1 MVFLFILII
10 ERGYKMEISRFKNSH
25 ASLFTLS
32 NKSGMKVILTDI
44 GADIVSII
52 VPDKNGNP
60 VDVALG
66 YDEPAHYANNATTFG
81 AIVGRFA
88 NRIGGAKFTLN
99 GKTYELDVNDNDNCL
114 HGGFD
119 KWYNRM
125 WFPQADEAGSCV
137 KFSLFSPDGD
147 QGMPGNAVI
156 TVTYT
161 LTDDNALSIHYT
173 AVSDQDTYFNLTN
186 HNYFNLSGQG
196 TETMTD
202 HTMWIDSDKA
212 TAIDSQLIPT
222 GEIVDIKGTALDFTT
237 EKVISKDIDSD
248 EEAIKLGGGFDHNF
262 ILNNPCLDKAF
273 ARAASP
279 VTGIVME
286 VFTDLPAV
294 QFYSGNFMGSDP
306 NGKGSKAY
314 ARRSGFCLETQYYP
328 DTPNHANFPSDLFK
342 AGQVLDSTTVYKF
355 SVK

>member
-1 MVFLFILII
+1 
-10 ERGYKMEISRFKNSH
+10 MEISRFKKSH
-25 ASLFTLS
+25 ASLFTLT
-32 NKSGMKVILTDI
+32 NRNGMKVVLTDI
-44 GADIVSII
+44 GADIVKII
-52 VPDKNGNP
+52 VPDKNGNF

-66 YDEPAHYANNATTFG
+66 YDEPEHYANNGTTFG

-88 NRIGGAKFTLN
+88 NRIGGSKFTLN
-99 GKTYELDVNDNDNCL
+99 GVTYELDVNDNDNCL

-125 WFPQADEAGSCV
+125 WFPQPDEAGNCV

-156 TVTYT
+156 SVTYK
-161 LTDDNALSIHYT
+161 LTDDNAISIHYD
-173 AVSDQDTYFNLTN
+173 AVSDKDTYFNLTN

-222 GEIVDIKGTALDFTT
+222 GEIVDIRGTALDFTT
-237 EKVISKDIDSD
+237 EKVIANDIDAD
-248 EEAIKLGGGFDHNF
+248 EEAIRLGGGFDHNF
-262 ILNNPCLDKAF
+262 ILNNQDITKPFAKAS
-273 ARAASP
+273 SP
-279 VTGIVME
+279 RTGIVME
-286 VFTDLPAV
+286 VYTDLPAV

-306 NGKGSKAY
+306 NGKGGKAY

-328 DTPNHANFPSDLFK
+328 DTPNHDNFPSDLFK
-342 AGQVLDSTTVYKF
+342 AGQALASTTIYKF